1 MPNGDKKG
9 KNTKKIDKIMGNYQI
24 SQQFTENVDLN
35 DLSFVWNKF
44 NNRPSKVTFYSIF
57 DGDEFWSLLTEKIG
71 TVENENKYST
81 CDVVATEN
89 SVVYNYKYLIKIN
102 DDIYLSLCEF
112 LNDSSHSISNLIF
125 YYNSKN
131 VTVDVINEY
140 INVLSMSLV
149 ISENSRI
156 NYMIFDQ
163 GKLELEPVENK
174 FKYNVKS
181 DGDYLD
187 PYTDRMRLKMDKL
200 VKNIDKKKNGI
211 YTIYGENNKD
221 KKSYL
226 GYLIDQIDKNIVILP
241 YNIVETFLSS
251 LELTEV
257 LNLHS
262 NTLFIVDDADGLFY
276 NNNGLNGLIQVIN
289 GTLKNYVSANFLFSY
304 NTKKESNIPSKIIEN
319 SSNIIKF
326 EYNEKSKKSKES
338 SYY

>member
-9 KNTKKIDKIMGNYQI
+9 KNTNKIDKITGNCPI
-24 SQQFTENVDLN
+24 SQQLTENVDLN

-44 NNRPSKVTFYSIF
+44 NNRPSKVTFYSSF
-57 DGDEFWSLLTEKIG
+57 EADDFWSLLIEKMGII
-71 TVENENKYST
+71 EDKNKYST
-81 CDVVATEN
+81 CDVVATES
-89 SVVYNYKYLIKIN
+89 SVVYNYKYLIKIS
-102 DDIYLSLCEF
+102 DDIYLSLYEF
-112 LNDSSHSISNLIF
+112 LNDSSHSISNLSF
-125 YYNSKN
+125 YYNNEN
-131 VTVDVINEY
+131 VTIDVVNDY
-140 INVLSMSLV
+140 INILSMSLIV
-149 ISENSRI
+149 SESSRV

-174 FKYNVKS
+174 FEYINN
-181 DGDYLD
+181 GDDDFLD
-187 PYTDRMRLKMDKL
+187 SYPDKMRLKMDKL
-200 VKNIDKKKNGI
+200 IKNIDKKKNGI

-226 GYLIDQIDKNIVILP
+226 GYLIDQIDKNIVIIP

-276 NNNGLNGLIQVIN
+276 GNSGLNGLIQVIN
-289 GTLKNYVSANFLFSY
+289 GTLKKYVSANFLFSY
-304 NTKKESNIPSKIIEN
+304 NSKKEGDIPTKIVEN

-326 EYNEKSKKSKES
+326 EYKEKSGKGKGS